1 MRINNKEYISL
12 NRKEL
17 ESIAKSLPNDQEL
30 GEFIRNISRATDNN
44 PEGTSVHEPE
54 SKLDHFPHPGAPHW
68 RTGF

>member
-17 ESIAKSLPNDQEL
+17 ESIAESLPNDQEL

-44 PEGTSVHEPE
+44 PEGTSAHEPE
-54 SKLDHFPHPGAPHW
+54 IRFPHPGAPHW